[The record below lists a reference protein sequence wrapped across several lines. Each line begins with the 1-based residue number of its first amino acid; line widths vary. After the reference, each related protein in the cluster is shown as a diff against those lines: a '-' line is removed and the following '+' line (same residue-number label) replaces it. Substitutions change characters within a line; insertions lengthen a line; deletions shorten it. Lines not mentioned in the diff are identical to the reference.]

1 MEPTSNEIIKEV
13 KLICRE
19 AISSGDQEELTPRTI
34 INELVKRLSVDEVY
48 FKQKEIKML
57 IKSTA
62 ASTLEETSGS
72 DDESKAKEDSISVKQ
87 SSPEAQV
94 PSESSSQT
102 KPKSSAKGRKSTKKE
117 KIKDTSCEPQVSESS
132 KPKIELT
139 ASDSGESSKSE
150 SVKQKAPRK
159 RGPKTEKKNE
169 IKSAQFLDSDGEPVA
184 ESPPTIAP
192 PSKAKRKSTGEDHES
207 APPAKQSKTKS
218 KATKSTKVLSTDDK
232 HAKEIKRLKGYVIA
246 CGVRKRW
253 AQEFASCNTPQSQI
267 QRIKIILSEL
277 GMPNR
282 YSMSKAEEIR
292 QKRELADD
300 LNSLQ
305 PSQDD
310 DVDEDDKKK
319 NKKGKMVID
328 SDGSD
333 NDDQDQDGAEG
344 KTKVKKNPYA
354 FLGQNEGDD
363 SD

>member
-1 MEPTSNEIIKEV
+1 MDFIQDLESLDGLINLRITPIENLTTDSRIGYSSLTRGQSNLLPRVSVSIDKFQIELKFGSQRYNNSTR
-13 KLICRE
+13 LIEEFNNNGAHFKRNYKGSQ
-19 AISSGDQEELTPRTI
+19 INMSGSNLLRGSRSLNPKSDLKTCLPMYRELTPRTI

-218 KATKSTKVLSTDDK
+218 KATKSV
-232 HAKEIKRLKGYVIA
+232 
-246 CGVRKRW
+246 
-253 AQEFASCNTPQSQI
+253 
-267 QRIKIILSEL
+267 EL
-277 GMPNR
+277 
-282 YSMSKAEEIR
+282 YLTHSKAIFQEQIAYIPEYMLLYLIYT
-292 QKRELADD
+292 D
-300 LNSLQ
+300 
-305 PSQDD
+305 
-310 DVDEDDKKK
+310 
-319 NKKGKMVID
+319 
-328 SDGSD
+328 
-333 NDDQDQDGAEG
+333 
-344 KTKVKKNPYA
+344 
-354 FLGQNEGDD
+354 
-363 SD
+363 